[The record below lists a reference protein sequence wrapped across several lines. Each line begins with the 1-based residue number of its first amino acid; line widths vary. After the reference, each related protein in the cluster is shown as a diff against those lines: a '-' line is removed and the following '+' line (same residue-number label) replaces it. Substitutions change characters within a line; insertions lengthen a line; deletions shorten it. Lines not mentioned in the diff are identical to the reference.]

1 MTSEIAE
8 NLLYLSDNLQVKFMN
23 STPNMKSDKYYTD
36 RSRLKR
42 ELIWVVLI
50 PLLFSG
56 LLLINLLRWYYEH
69 DGEMIYL

>member
-1 MTSEIAE
+1 
-8 NLLYLSDNLQVKFMN
+8 
-23 STPNMKSDKYYTD
+23 MKSDKYDTD
-36 RSRLKR
+36 RSRVKR

-50 PLLFSG
+50 PLLFG

>member
-1 MTSEIAE
+1 MSGTS
-8 NLLYLSDNLQVKFMN
+8 
-23 STPNMKSDKYYTD
+23 NMKSDKYYTD